1 MPREDIV
8 MTSSSIRA
16 VLPCP
21 PARAWDTVTAV
32 ERYDWRSDLSRTQV
46 LGGGR
51 FVEYTRSGFVTTFTT
66 TVWEPCRRWEF
77 DLENS
82 AMTGHW
88 TGLFSPQ
95 DGGGTEVIFT
105 ERVQPRRFLPRP
117 VLRFYLKR
125 QQARF
130 VADLLAA
137 LAR

>member
-1 MPREDIV
+1 MAEV
-8 MTSSSIRA
+8 TVRA
-16 VLPCP
+16 VLPYDI
-21 PARAWDTVTAV
+21 RRVGETVTAV
-32 ERYDWRSDLSRTQV
+32 KRYPVWRSGLSRTE
-46 LGGGR
+46 GR
-51 FVEYTRSGFVTTFTT
+51 GETRFTEHAAGDLSTDFTT
-66 TVWEPCRRWEF
+66 TAWEPCRRWEF